1 MIASSAV
8 PPAALDL
15 LITQGFDATSV
26 DELAA
31 AAGISRST
39 FFRRFGSK
47 ENMVF
52 ADQEMIIT
60 HVETTLAASSVDAIT
75 TLIDAAHVVFDQYT
89 VNPEGA
95 QLRHKL
101 LSSVPSLRERELV
114 STHRYERAFYGF
126 LNRRDLAKSATEKSL
141 CLGVSAGLVAIH
153 NDHLRCWLKD
163 AQCTDRTKL
172 ANDVRQFLNRFADLL
187 DPGQAAAAPKPA
199 APSVVVSVLDAGA
212 DEQAI
217 LQAVSRALKEHG
229 N

>member
-8 PPAALDL
+8 PPTALDL
-15 LITQGFDATSV
+15 LISQGFDTTSV

-60 HVETTLAASSVDAIT
+60 HVQTTLAASSVDAIS

-95 QLRHKL
+95 RLRHRL

-114 STHRYERAFYGF
+114 STHRYERAFYDF
-126 LNRRDLAKSATEKSL
+126 LVRRELANTASEKSL

-153 NDHLRCWLKD
+153 NDHLRTWIKD
-163 AQCTDRTKL
+163 PASTDRSKL
-172 ANDVRQFLNRFADLL
+172 AHDVRLFLERFADLL
-187 DPGQAAAAPKPA
+187 GGENTGTTAASPTPTVIVSVIDPG
-199 APSVVVSVLDAGA
+199 S
-212 DEQAI
+212 DEQSI
-217 LQAVSRALKEHG
+217 LKAVSAALKEHSK
-229 N
+229 

>member
-60 HVETTLAASSVDAIT
+60 HVQTTLAASSVDAIS

-89 VNPEGA
+89 INPEGA
-95 QLRHKL
+95 RLRHTL

-114 STHRYERAFYGF
+114 STHRYERAFYEF
-126 LNRRDLAKSATEKSL
+126 LRRRELAKSAAEKSL

-153 NDHLRCWLKD
+153 NDHLRSWLKD
-163 AQCTDRTKL
+163 PQSTNRSKL
-172 ANDVRQFLNRFADLL
+172 AEDVRQFLNRFADLL
-187 DPGQAAAAPKPA
+187 DPEQTAAAPKSA
-199 APSVVVSVLDAGA
+199 APSVVVSVLDSAA

-217 LQAVSRALKEHG
+217 LQAVSRALKERG
-229 N
+229 Q

>member
-15 LITQGFDATSV
+15 LISQGFDATSV
-26 DELAA
+26 DELAT

-60 HVETTLAASSVDAIT
+60 HVQTTLVASSVDAIS
-75 TLIDAAHVVFDQYT
+75 TLVDAAHVVFDQYT

-95 QLRHKL
+95 QPRHKP
-101 LSSVPSLRERELV
+101 LSSVSSLRERELV
-114 STHRYERAFYGF
+114 STHRYERAFYDF
-126 LNRRDLAKSATEKSL
+126 LSRRGLTNTASEKAL

-153 NDHLRCWLKD
+153 NDHLRGWIKD
-163 AQCTDRTKL
+163 PTSTDRGKL
-172 ANDVRQFLNRFADLL
+172 AHDVRLFLGRFADLL
-187 DPGQAAAAPKPA
+187 GSEGSESVTASPAPT
-199 APSVVVSVLDAGA
+199 VVVSVLDPGA
-212 DEQAI
+212 DEQSI
-217 LQAVSRALKEHG
+217 LQAVSAALKERG
-229 N
+229 

>member
-15 LITQGFDATSV
+15 LISQGFDATSV
-26 DELAA
+26 DELAT

-60 HVETTLAASSVDAIT
+60 HVQTTLAASSVDAIS

-101 LSSVPSLRERELV
+101 LASVPSLRERELV
-114 STHRYERAFYGF
+114 STHRYERAFYDF
-126 LNRRDLAKSATEKSL
+126 LARRGLATSATDKSL

-153 NDHLRCWLKD
+153 NDHLRSWIKD
-163 AQCTDRTKL
+163 PSSTDRSKL
-172 ANDVRQFLNRFADLL
+172 AHDVRLFLSRFADLL
-187 DPGQAAAAPKPA
+187 DSEGSDASETAPVPT
-199 APSVVVSVLDAGA
+199 VVVSVLDSGA
-212 DEQAI
+212 DEQSI
-217 LQAVSRALKEHG
+217 LQAVSAALKERTQ
-229 N
+229 

>member
-60 HVETTLAASSVDAIT
+60 HVETTLAASSVNAIT

-153 NDHLRCWLKD
+153 NDHLRSWLKD

>member
-15 LITQGFDATSV
+15 LISQGFDATSV

-60 HVETTLAASSVDAIT
+60 HVQTTLAASSVDAIS

-114 STHRYERAFYGF
+114 STHRYERAFYDF
-126 LNRRDLAKSATEKSL
+126 LARRNLANTASEKSL

-153 NDHLRCWLKD
+153 NDHLRTWIKD
-163 AQCTDRTKL
+163 PNSTDRSKL
-172 ANDVRQFLNRFADLL
+172 AHDVRLFLERFADLL
-187 DPGQAAAAPKPA
+187 GADGTGTEATSPAPT
-199 APSVVVSVLDAGA
+199 VVVSVLDSGA

-217 LQAVSRALKEHG
+217 LQAVSAALKDRCK
-229 N
+229 

>member
-153 NDHLRCWLKD
+153 NDHLRSWLKD

-172 ANDVRQFLNRFADLL
+172 ANDVRQFLNRFPDLL

>member
-1 MIASSAV
+1 MIPASAV
-8 PPAALDL
+8 PSTALDL

-60 HVETTLAASSVDAIT
+60 HVQTTLAASSVDAIQ

-89 VNPEGA
+89 ANPEAA

-114 STHRYERAFYGF
+114 STHRYEKAFFDF
-126 LNRRDLAKSATEKSL
+126 LSRRDLVTTQANRALGLGL
-141 CLGVSAGLVAIH
+141 CAGLVAIH
-153 NDHLRCWLKD
+153 NDHLRMWLRD
-163 AQCTDRTKL
+163 AQSTDRTKL
-172 ANDVRQFLNRFADLL
+172 AHDVSLFLTRFSDLL
-187 DPGQAAAAPKPA
+187 QPDAQHPAPASA
-199 APSVVVSVLDAGA
+199 APSIVVSVLTPGA
-212 DEQAI
+212 DEQSI
-217 LQAVSRALKEHG
+217 LDAVSAALKQQQG
-229 N
+229 

>member
-8 PPAALDL
+8 PPSALDL

-52 ADQEMIIT
+52 ADQEMIIA

-95 QLRHKL
+95 ALRHKL

-114 STHRYERAFYGF
+114 STHRYERAFFGF
-126 LNRRDLAKSATEKSL
+126 LKRRDLAKTASEKSM

-153 NDHLRCWLKD
+153 NDHLRSWLKD
-163 AQCTDRTKL
+163 AHSTDRTKL

-187 DPGQAAAAPKPA
+187 DPDQKATPAKPA

-212 DEQAI
+212 EKKDI

-229 N
+229 K